1 MSTLASEAEAQPI
14 EAVSLEP
21 APDQEFDMRG
31 TLTVTGAHFSHDL
44 YSSFLGPLI
53 PAVQTKLGVSLFIAS
68 LMVPAQQ
75 LPSIFQP
82 FIGVWADRTS
92 KRWFVVLA
100 PAVAAVSTAAIGLA
114 PNVAM
119 ILLLLV
125 CSGLASAAFHTPA
138 VALVGEYGGRQTG
151 RAMSFFMAGGE
162 FARTLGPLLITAV
175 IAWLTLEGSVVT
187 VVFGVAASIIL
198 YFTLD
203 TRASDAAERAKARI
217 SVWPLVRARRR
228 FLVGLIGFTTV
239 VNLYTAPFSF
249 FLVKLLM
256 DKGHSA
262 WYAGFALS
270 VFFAAGAVGGLLG
283 GSLSDRFGRRMVLIT
298 TALLTPPL
306 LYLFLLIE
314 HWLVPGLIVLA
325 VGSIISMANRPIQLA
340 LGQDIMPEARG
351 PMSGMMLAFGFV
363 SMSVIAM
370 TFSAV
375 ADRVGLEAVFWFVPI
390 TALFTI
396 PFILFLPRPGERLPQ
411 AVGG

>member
-1 MSTLASEAEAQPI
+1 MSTLAGETELQPAEAVTLDP
-14 EAVSLEP
+14 AAEP
-21 APDQEFDMRG
+21 EFDQRG
-31 TLTVTGAHFSHDL
+31 VLTVTGAHFSHDL

-53 PAVQTKLGVSLFIAS
+53 PAVQDKLGVSLFIAS

-75 LPSIFQP
+75 LPSICQP

-100 PAVAAVSTAAIGLA
+100 PAVAAVATSMIGLA
-114 PNVAM
+114 PSVAV
-119 ILLLLV
+119 ILLLLLT
-125 CSGLASAAFHTPA
+125 SGLASAAFHTPA

-175 IAWLTLEGSVVT
+175 IAWLTLEGTVVT
-187 VVFGVAASIIL
+187 VVFGLAASIIL

-203 TRASDAAERAKARI
+203 TSASDAAERARPRVAIR
-217 SVWPLVRARRR
+217 PLLRARRR
-228 FLVGLIGFTTV
+228 FLIGLIGFTTA

-256 DKGHSA
+256 DKGHSS

-283 GSLSDRFGRRMVLIT
+283 GPLSDRFGRRAVLIT

-306 LYLFLLIE
+306 LYLFLAIE
-314 HWLVPGLIVLA
+314 HLVIPGLIALA
-325 VGSIISMANRPIQLA
+325 LGSIIAMANRPIQLA

-351 PMSGMMLAFGFV
+351 PMSGLMLAFGFV
-363 SMSVIAM
+363 SMSAFAM
-370 TFSAV
+370 SFSAV
-375 ADRVGLEAVFWFVPI
+375 ADRVGLETVFWLAPAM
-390 TALFTI
+390 ALLSI
-396 PFILFLPRPGERLPQ
+396 PFILLLPRPGERLPQ
-411 AVGG
+411 AAAG